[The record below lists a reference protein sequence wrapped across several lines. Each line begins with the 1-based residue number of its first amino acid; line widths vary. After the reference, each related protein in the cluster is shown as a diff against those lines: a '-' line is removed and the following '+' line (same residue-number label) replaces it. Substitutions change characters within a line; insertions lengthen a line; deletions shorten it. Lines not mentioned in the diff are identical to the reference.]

1 MSDADVRSI
10 ESLEDLHRAV
20 DHLSERMLLQ
30 GYQLQSITTNVQRHF
45 GQDYPAYWRAQL
57 SRAEREFVEARDRLS
72 RKQFA
77 LRPGEHHPATEER
90 KQVARWKNRIRLCQ
104 QRIEM
109 SRRAAIEME
118 QHCEKFKAPVAE
130 LIELAEVRLP
140 NAAIRLGSLIARLR
154 AYQQGQAP

>member
-1 MSDADVRSI
+1 MSEADVRSI

-20 DHLSERMLLQ
+20 DHLAERMLLQ
-30 GYQLQSITTNVQRHF
+30 GYQLQAITMNVERHF
-45 GQDYPAYWRAQL
+45 GQDYPAYWRRQL
-57 SRAEREFVEARDRLS
+57 QIAEREFVEARERLS

-104 QRIEM
+104 QKIEK
-109 SRRAAIEME
+109 SRTLAVEME
-118 QHCEKFKAPVAE
+118 QQCEKFKGPVAE

-140 NAAIRLGSLIARLR
+140 NAAARLGGLIARLR
-154 AYQQGQAP
+154 DYQQGQSP